1 MRSNRRGSHR
11 LGRYLLMRDL
21 SPPKLATSL
30 LFTLIEVSQTMRLL
44 WIVVIRIILTNIL
57 FIILLRISFQI
68 IQQFLVTVMAVW
80 KWVLTSF
87 KCLTLSLL
95 LLFHGFNGPAFAL
108 NCHFEQFIGRAL
120 CGGWESLSFPD
131 SASSSPSSYP
141 LSSYTLPV
149 SKTTCLL
156 QTQHQ
161 PHIFP
166 CPIKLLFFSY
176 STRLTRIS
184 KWSFKV
190 EDCFFSIGLRLLLQ
204 QPKACDLL
212 LKSKA
217 KDEDHAL
224 KRSQRKPRGKVAPAS
239 SQISQA
245 CHIWALD
252 Q

>member
-1 MRSNRRGSHR
+1 MRSKPREPQAWPLSANER
-11 LGRYLLMRDL
+11 LVTTKTGHITL
-21 SPPKLATSL
+21 KI

-44 WIVVIRIILTNIL
+44 WIVFIRIILTNIL
-57 FIILLRISFQI
+57 FIILLTISFQI
-68 IQQFLVTVMAVW
+68 IQQFLVTAMAVW
-80 KWVLTSF
+80 EWVLTSF

-120 CGGWESLSFPD
+120 CGGWESLSFPE

-161 PHIFP
+161 EQIFP

-176 STRLTRIS
+176 STRLTRMS
-184 KWSFKV
+184 KLSSPRAESARAFTGRRCPHSGKGEAFLTSQSDLFTETAVTPEQKV
-190 EDCFFSIGLRLLLQ
+190 E
-204 QPKACDLL
+204 
-212 LKSKA
+212 KSFP
-217 KDEDHAL
+217 
-224 KRSQRKPRGKVAPAS
+224 RSEINRHG
-239 SQISQA
+239 
-245 CHIWALD
+245 D
-252 Q
+252 G